1 MLNTSLAGFVSP
13 ESAIILGL
21 VAASIYFFVSNRLSK
36 SRWFSDPIGLFPK
49 HLVGGIFSITMIGFF
64 TESSF
69 AAASGN
75 PGLPNGLFFGRG
87 LSALRQLGIEELGV
101 ISVAA
106 FVFVVSLIT
115 MMAISK
121 LMGGILEESEKVP
134 GITKDAT
141 RKRATSGG
149 R

>member
-36 SRWFSDPIGLFPK
+36 SRWFSDPIGLFPR

-69 AAASGN
+69 AAASGIQAY
-75 PGLPNGLFFGRG
+75 PTGC
-87 LSALRQLGIEELGV
+87 
-101 ISVAA
+101 
-106 FVFVVSLIT
+106 SL
-115 MMAISK
+115 A
-121 LMGGILEESEKVP
+121 EFCQH
-134 GITKDAT
+134 
-141 RKRATSGG
+141 
-149 R
+149 

>member
-1 MLNTSLAGFVSP
+1 
-13 ESAIILGL
+13 
-21 VAASIYFFVSNRLSK
+21 
-36 SRWFSDPIGLFPK
+36 
-49 HLVGGIFSITMIGFF
+49 
-64 TESSF
+64 
-69 AAASGN
+69 
-75 PGLPNGLFFGRG
+75 

-134 GITKDAT
+134 GITKDTT
-141 RKRATSGG
+141 RKHATSGG